1 MAIGF
6 GAVGGAGSHRVLGLF
21 LRTDS
26 TIARAD
32 LGGPRGHVS
41 LFNPTIPI
49 PPTFGGFIRRCEL
62 PFRPHLHAHIPWMTF
77 VSTGIFALA
86 SFMLALIVLKK
97 FRSFQK
103 PSRIART
110 FG

>member
-49 PPTFGGFIRRCEL
+49 PPKVGEIWRPFPTFANPVPTLLLTR
-62 PFRPHLHAHIPWMTF
+62 
-77 VSTGIFALA
+77 A
-86 SFMLALIVLKK
+86 S
-97 FRSFQK
+97 
-103 PSRIART
+103 P
-110 FG
+110 G

>member
-49 PPTFGGFIRRCEL
+49 PPKVGEIWRLFPTTRL
-62 PFRPHLHAHIPWMTF
+62 PVPTLLLTR
-77 VSTGIFALA
+77 A
-86 SFMLALIVLKK
+86 S
-97 FRSFQK
+97 
-103 PSRIART
+103 P
-110 FG
+110 G

>member
-41 LFNPTIPI
+41 LFNPTILISPTVSDDATSRADPTSHARI
-49 PPTFGGFIRRCEL
+49 PRITVVATQL
-62 PFRPHLHAHIPWMTF
+62 PQITNNMVNKVINITNNIITL
-77 VSTGIFALA
+77 
-86 SFMLALIVLKK
+86 
-97 FRSFQK
+97 
-103 PSRIART
+103 
-110 FG
+110 